1 MLHSPR
7 ALIKTRTRRL
17 LAGHQSSPEQDS
29 EVNDFKYALR
39 TRRRGATAHLTE
51 IAADSVI
58 GPNRPFVRRRRWR
71 DQINAVAG
79 LQRFPGNG
87 EEFISWYSHNEIIV
101 LVYYINII

>member
-58 GPNRPFVRRRRWR
+58 GPNRKGGSMDWTSRRLATR
-71 DQINAVAG
+71 QG
-79 LQRFPGNG
+79 RFRADLEGVPRSANDPQAR
-87 EEFISWYSHNEIIV
+87 
-101 LVYYINII
+101 